1 MKASWVIT
9 DEERQ
14 ERNRIKTTSSSNVNI
29 NNNLGG
35 GCYPSSNT
43 SSTSDDSEEND
54 NHISSSGSGSRNH
67 QHLLPLL
74 TETELQFI
82 DNLVTKSGFF
92 ESSMIADLNVHLAR
106 QIVRL
111 WLINNIVVLN
121 WIPLNCRMVAFHARL
136 DYLSQNLLK
145 EVFVRRTQVFAHSLV
160 DLAKLDS
167 KDRTQVRRSQSQPH
181 LAQCVNTSLW
191 CRWKAQLKS
200 NHAEDNLNKKGLKQW
215 GINEAIE
222 WEWHIRALIRGI
234 SNEEF

>member
-14 ERNRIKTTSSSNVNI
+14 ERNRIKSTSSSSSIVNI

-35 GCYPSSNT
+35 EYYPCSNT

-54 NHISSSGSGSRNH
+54 NNNSGSRSAKS

-106 QIVRL
+106 QIVR
-111 WLINNIVVLN
+111 
-121 WIPLNCRMVAFHARL
+121 
-136 DYLSQNLLK
+136 
-145 EVFVRRTQVFAHSLV
+145 
-160 DLAKLDS
+160 
-167 KDRTQVRRSQSQPH
+167 
-181 LAQCVNTSLW
+181 
-191 CRWKAQLKS
+191 
-200 NHAEDNLNKKGLKQW
+200 
-215 GINEAIE
+215 
-222 WEWHIRALIRGI
+222 
-234 SNEEF
+234 

>member
-1 MKASWVIT
+1 MITLVKAGMKASWVIT

-35 GCYPSSNT
+35 GCYPGSNT

-54 NHISSSGSGSRNH
+54 NTISSSGSSSRN

-106 QIVRL
+106 QIVR
-111 WLINNIVVLN
+111 
-121 WIPLNCRMVAFHARL
+121 
-136 DYLSQNLLK
+136 
-145 EVFVRRTQVFAHSLV
+145 
-160 DLAKLDS
+160 
-167 KDRTQVRRSQSQPH
+167 
-181 LAQCVNTSLW
+181 
-191 CRWKAQLKS
+191 
-200 NHAEDNLNKKGLKQW
+200 
-215 GINEAIE
+215 
-222 WEWHIRALIRGI
+222 
-234 SNEEF
+234 

>member
-1 MKASWVIT
+1 MITLVKAGMKASWVIT

-54 NHISSSGSGSRNH
+54 NAISSSGSGSRNH

-121 WIPLNCRMVAFHARL
+121 
-136 DYLSQNLLK
+136 
-145 EVFVRRTQVFAHSLV
+145 
-160 DLAKLDS
+160 
-167 KDRTQVRRSQSQPH
+167 
-181 LAQCVNTSLW
+181 
-191 CRWKAQLKS
+191 
-200 NHAEDNLNKKGLKQW
+200 
-215 GINEAIE
+215 
-222 WEWHIRALIRGI
+222 
-234 SNEEF
+234 

>member
-35 GCYPSSNT
+35 GCYPGSNT

-54 NHISSSGSGSRNH
+54 NTISSSGSGKS

-181 LAQCVNTSLW
+181 LAWCVW
-191 CRWKAQLKS
+191 IPHCDAGEK
-200 NHAEDNLNKKGLKQW
+200 LNWNPIMQKIIWIKRVW
-215 GINEAIE
+215 N
-222 WEWHIRALIRGI
+222 
-234 SNEEF
+234 NEELMKR

>member
-54 NHISSSGSGSRNH
+54 NAISSNGSGRS

-121 WIPLNCRMVAFHARL
+121 
-136 DYLSQNLLK
+136 
-145 EVFVRRTQVFAHSLV
+145 
-160 DLAKLDS
+160 
-167 KDRTQVRRSQSQPH
+167 
-181 LAQCVNTSLW
+181 
-191 CRWKAQLKS
+191 
-200 NHAEDNLNKKGLKQW
+200 
-215 GINEAIE
+215 
-222 WEWHIRALIRGI
+222 
-234 SNEEF
+234 